1 MANEQRKR
9 KLDLKLLR
17 LRIVFKELVVS
28 PHLLLSSEWVDHQ
41 WIVEKT
47 MLLFKLFIYWT
58 IVGLTAE
65 ILFLA
70 GFLIWKVFKSCMKI
84 AESTFMG
91 WNSGGRED
99 NPFFFFFLNS
109 VGATG
114 EILYTYLHIQIDISM

>member
-28 PHLLLSSEWVDHQ
+28 PQLLLSSEWVDHQ

-65 ILFLA
+65 IYFWQ
-70 GFLIWKVFKSCMKI
+70 GFWYEKCSKAVWKLQNQHLWDEIV
-84 AESTFMG
+84 G
-91 WNSGGRED
+91 GGRTTH
-99 NPFFFFFLNS
+99 FFFFFLNS